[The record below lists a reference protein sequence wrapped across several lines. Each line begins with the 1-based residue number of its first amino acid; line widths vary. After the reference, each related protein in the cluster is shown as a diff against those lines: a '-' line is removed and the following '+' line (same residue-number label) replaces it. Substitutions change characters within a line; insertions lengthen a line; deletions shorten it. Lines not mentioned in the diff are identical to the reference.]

1 MLFVGIRNQKIVVCP
16 FTCCLL
22 IRLCIKMMCL
32 LRVFDCISY
41 SATISAKKKP
51 IYLATITWIF
61 SYTSGLVHELAC
73 TLVIL
78 KCRVLCDITWFQIN
92 YFCVNDEIKSIYL
105 RVEMKNNTHE
115 RIFSPPQWHVLNVS
129 SPPLEHVQKCL
140 PPPFGMHLKIFAS
153 QTQKPCLK
161 SIIFGHIPIDME
173 SPLKSIWPASKS

>member
-1 MLFVGIRNQKIVVCP
+1 MLFVDIRNQKIVVCP

-115 RIFSPPQWHVLNVS
+115 RIFSPPSMTRPKCFV
-129 SPPLEHVQKCL
+129 PPFGTRPKMFA
-140 PPPFGMHLKIFAS
+140 PPFGMHLKIFAS